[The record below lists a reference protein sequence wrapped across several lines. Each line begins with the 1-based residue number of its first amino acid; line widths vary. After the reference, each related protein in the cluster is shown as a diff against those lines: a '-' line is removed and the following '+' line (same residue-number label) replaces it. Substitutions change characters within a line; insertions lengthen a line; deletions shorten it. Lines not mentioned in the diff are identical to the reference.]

1 VCIQAAFLLISGI
14 IDKVV
19 LVHYAYLV
27 SSTSCLPM
35 INLYI
40 FLCHHFF
47 NSKPNAAE
55 FNDIAFFYFK
65 AILIIFNCLA
75 PILNLVSF
83 GHPFRFLIC
92 KSDNNPGLIGVLKLF
107 IYFAIIIEQ
116 GLRVV

>member
-1 VCIQAAFLLISGI
+1 LLICGI
-14 IDKVV
+14 IDEVV

-27 SSTSCLPM
+27 SSTNCLAM
-35 INLYI
+35 VDLYV

-55 FNDIAFFYFK
+55 FNDIAFFYFE
-65 AILIIFNCLA
+65 AILKIFNRLA
-75 PILNLVSF
+75 PILDLVSL

-92 KSDNNPGLIGVLKLF
+92 KSDNNPGLICVLKLF
-107 IYFAIIIEQ
+107 VYLAIIIEQ